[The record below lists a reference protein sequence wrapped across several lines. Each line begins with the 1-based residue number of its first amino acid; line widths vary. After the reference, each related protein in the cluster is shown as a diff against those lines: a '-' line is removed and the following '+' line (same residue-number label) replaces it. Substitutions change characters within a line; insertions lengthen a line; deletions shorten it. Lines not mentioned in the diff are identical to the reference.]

1 MSTSTIPP
9 RIAGLVARS
18 AVLFAP
24 LVVACGGSER
34 ETPPPLSF
42 NIPPADFEDDDPC
55 TPPAKGC
62 DCVEPG
68 TTAECGTIT
77 RHSADYVTCTYG
89 VVTCG
94 EDFEWGECMGDE
106 ISALPIPE
114 TGAK

>member
-1 MSTSTIPP
+1 MC
-9 RIAGLVARS
+9 RIFLPLRLTVLSGCTLV
-18 AVLFAP
+18 LLAP
-24 LVVACGGSER
+24 LLAACGSAER

-42 NIPPADFEDDDPC
+42 NIPTAHFEDDDPC

-62 DCVEPG
+62 DCEDPG
-68 TTAECGTIT
+68 ATADCGTIT

-94 EDFEWGECMGDE
+94 EDFEWGECVGDE